1 MADAVPPYR
10 ATTEP
15 LSDALRD
22 RAAAAWRTAQ
32 RRETGTPLQ
41 NVVGLV
47 VGMGAL
53 GGLIGLLP
61 MLGGKP
67 YAIAAPFGLAAVG
80 AALAALVVV
89 RTRQAAR
96 ALDAE
101 VAALGAVGEVVRHE
115 LRLDGPHRFM
125 PHDHGVVVL
134 VRVDAAR
141 CVAFDISSVTD
152 DPRHAPIEAALRA
165 NAVPRV
171 WQWVE
176 TPDGVQ
182 LDFTMTGE
190 TIVPVIGEEG
200 WVLDDDGP
208 FQQVIDTL
216 HDGTLV
222 VALDFDAVVA
232 RAEAAA
238 G

>member
-10 ATTEP
+10 ATHEP

-47 VGMGAL
+47 VGI
-53 GGLIGLLP
+53 GGLGAVIGTLP

-67 YAIAAPFGLAAVG
+67 YAIAAPFGLTAVG
-80 AALAALVVV
+80 AALSALVVV
-89 RTRQAAR
+89 RTRHAAR

-101 VAALGAVGEVVRHE
+101 VAALGAVGEVVRHA
-115 LRLDGPHRFM
+115 LCIDGAHRFM
-125 PHDHGVVVL
+125 PHEHGVVVL
-134 VRVDAAR
+134 VRLDAAR
-141 CVAFDISSVTD
+141 CVAFDVSSVAD
-152 DPRHAPIEAALRA
+152 DPRHEPIDEALRA
-165 NAVPRV
+165 NAVPRI

-176 TPDGVQ
+176 TPDGVL
-182 LDFTMTGE
+182 LDFSMSGDP
-190 TIVPVIGEEG
+190 IVPVIGEEG
-200 WVLDDDGP
+200 WVLDDAGP

-216 HDGTLV
+216 HDGSLV

-232 RAEAAA
+232 RAEATA